1 MIGNAQYVGLG
12 ENTHG
17 SSFTMKF
24 RLVKYL
30 VTEMGFTNF
39 TMEEDWGNGL
49 KLNEYIQTGKGN
61 PRDF

>member
-17 SSFTMKF
+17 SSEIFTMKF

-30 VTEMGFTNF
+30 VTEMGFEF
-39 TMEEDWGNGL
+39 CNGRRL
-49 KLNEYIQTGKGN
+49 ETA
-61 PRDF
+61 